1 VATYSLPLFPLPLV
15 LFPGT
20 TLPLHIFEPRYRAL
34 LADCR
39 QGDGRFGIVLTTGGD
54 ELALPAGLVGCVAEL
69 REVQMLPDGR
79 ANVLVRGTNR
89 FALERFV
96 DGEQL
101 YHVAV
106 VSDYDDEPGDASAEL
121 QDAAERVR
129 ATFTRVARAARA
141 IADDD
146 APLPEL
152 PDDPALVAFQIASL
166 VDFDRAE
173 RQALL
178 ASRSPL
184 ARLRAV
190 DALLSRAVGGVEDR
204 AATHA
209 RARRNGHGPRGAFGA
224 A

>member
-1 VATYSLPLFPLPLV
+1 VTTHSLPLFPLPLV

-20 TLPLHIFEPRYRAL
+20 TLPLHIFEPRYREL

-39 QGDGRFGIVLTTGGD
+39 RGDGRFGIVLTTGGE
-54 ELALPAGLVGCVAEL
+54 ELALPAGLVGCEAEL

-79 ANVLVRGTNR
+79 ANVLVHGTRR
-89 FALERFV
+89 FALERFA
-96 DGEQL
+96 DEAHL

-121 QDAAERVR
+121 EDAAERVR
-129 ATFTRVARAARA
+129 ATFTRVARAART

-190 DALLSRAVGGVEDR
+190 DALLGRAIEGVEDR

>member
-1 VATYSLPLFPLPLV
+1 VPTHSLPLFPLPLV

-20 TLPLHIFEPRYRAL
+20 TLPLHIFEPRYREL

-39 QGDGRFGIVLTTGGD
+39 GGDGRFGIVLTAGGEER
-54 ELALPAGLVGCVAEL
+54 ELPPGLVGCVAEL
-69 REVQMLPDGR
+69 RDVQMLADGR
-79 ANVLVRGTNR
+79 ANVLVRGTRR

-96 DGEQL
+96 EAEHS
-101 YHVAV
+101 YHVAQV
-106 VSDYDDEPGDASAEL
+106 RDYDDEPGDASADLE
-121 QDAAERVR
+121 DAAAQVR

-152 PDDPALVAFQIASL
+152 PDDPALLAFHVASL
-166 VDFDRAE
+166 VDFDRDE

-204 AATHA
+204 AAAHA
-209 RARRNGHGPRGAFGA
+209 RARRNGHGPHGTSGAT
-224 A
+224 